1 MKRCEWQSV
10 CRPEVC
16 HGAGAAMGLSRGLS
30 KAKGKARGSQQQEH
44 GAAGWDSLHTLQE
57 SAAAMLM

>member
-1 MKRCEWQSV
+1 MELEQPWAS
-10 CRPEVC
+10 
-16 HGAGAAMGLSRGLS
+16 AGACPSAA
-30 KAKGKARGSQQQEH
+30 KARGKARGSQQQEH